1 MATSKIAI
9 PRGYGV
15 VSLLLLTV
23 LVPSVC
29 LLWFMNQ
36 AVQNERL
43 AVRQKLLEAYR
54 GHLTLLQQRLEEYL
68 SQTATNL
75 DGMAETMAPAAL
87 FAREVRSGAADAVL
101 CFDGD
106 GRITYPASV
115 PIARAVNEMPDPVV
129 AGQWSTAQNL
139 ESSAPVAAA
148 EVFGRIAAE
157 TTNSVLAARA
167 LQAQARLLAQA
178 GQSDAALLVL
188 TQTLASPRF
197 ASASDSQG
205 RLIVPNAE
213 LMALELCSGTQ
224 SVAQSSCLPAVR
236 EQLKRQLLDYESVSM
251 PASQRRFLMRELQRL
266 FPNQFEFPTLPA
278 EDLAA
283 RYVAAVSAEPAS
295 SVQGSIRALSLSPA
309 PLPGTWQ
316 FASRRHRVLLLLR
329 TDTLPARVTAWV
341 PTQNLPQD
349 VSVAVL
355 PPGKEADKF
364 LLSTPAGPSMPGWR
378 VALSLKD
385 QRFFDAAVDARIA
398 SYVWIGALVLLIAVV
413 LALLLIRLLRRQLAL
428 TQLRND
434 LVANV
439 THELKT
445 PLSSMRLLVE
455 TLLNS
460 PRLDEKTAREYL
472 ELIATENLR
481 LSRLIDNFLTFS
493 RIERNKYTFR
503 FNPVPALKLIEA
515 AVGAV
520 RERFSAPGC
529 RFEVKTPEQLPS
541 IVADPDAMVAAF
553 VNLLDNAY
561 KYSGD
566 DKQITFSAE
575 TENGS
580 VRFAIQD
587 NGVGLSPRDTRR
599 IFKRFYQVDQRLSR
613 TGGGCGLGLSIVKFI
628 VSAHH
633 GDVRVE
639 SQLGKGSTF
648 VVTLPAETGT

>member
-1 MATSKIAI
+1 MTTSKITI

-15 VSLLLLTV
+15 VSLLLLAV
-23 LVPSVC
+23 LVPSAC

-54 GHLTLLQQRLEEYL
+54 GHLTLLQQRLEDYL

-75 DGMAETMAPAAL
+75 DAAAQTASPAAL
-87 FAREVRSGAADAVL
+87 FAHSVRAGVADSMI
-101 CFDGD
+101 CFDASGNV
-106 GRITYPASV
+106 TYPAPLPVAHSGNG
-115 PIARAVNEMPDPVV
+115 IADPLL
-129 AGQWSTAQNL
+129 AAAWSTAHNL
-139 ESSAPVAAA
+139 ESSNPTAAA
-148 EVFGRIAAE
+148 EAFGKVAAE
-157 TTNSVLAARA
+157 ATNASIAARA
-167 LQAQARLLAQA
+167 LQSQARLLAQS
-178 GQSDAALLVL
+178 GLKDAALLVL
-188 TQTLASPRF
+188 TQSLANSRF
-197 ASASDSQG
+197 AITTDLQG

-213 LMALELCSGTQ
+213 LLALELCAGTQ
-224 SVAQSSCLPAVR
+224 NVAHSTCLPEVR
-236 EQLKRQLLDYESVSM
+236 QRLKTQLLDYDSVPM
-251 PASQRRFLMRELQRL
+251 PAAQRRFLMHELQRL
-266 FPNQFEFPTLPA
+266 FADQFEFPTLAA

-283 RYVAAVSAEPAS
+283 RYLAS
-295 SVQGSIRALSLSPA
+295 PKPEAGSNAGHAPGARALSPA
-309 PLPGTWQ
+309 PLPGVWQ
-316 FASRRHRVLLLLR
+316 FFSSQRRAVLLLR
-329 TDTLPARVTAWV
+329 ADTMPTRVAAWV
-341 PTQNLPQD
+341 PAQTLPSD
-349 VSVAVL
+349 VSVAVV

-364 LLSTPAGPSMPGWR
+364 LLSTPAGPFMPGWR
-378 VALSLKD
+378 LALSLKD

-398 SYVWIGALVLLIAVV
+398 SYVWIGALVLLSVV
-413 LALLLIRLLRRQLAL
+413 ILALLLVRLLRRQLVL

-460 PRLDEKTAREYL
+460 PQLNEQTAREYL
-472 ELIATENLR
+472 QLIATENLR

-515 AVGAV
+515 AVASV

-529 RFEVKTPEQLPS
+529 HFEVKTPSQLPS
-541 IVADPDAMVAAF
+541 VVADSDAMVTAL

-566 DKQITFSAE
+566 DKQITLSADS
-575 TENGS
+575 ENGS
-580 VRFAIQD
+580 VRFAIKD
-587 NGVGLSPRDTRR
+587 NGVGLSSRDTKR

-628 VSAHH
+628 VAAHD
-633 GDVRVE
+633 GDVRVD
-639 SQLGKGSTF
+639 STPGKGSIFT
-648 VVTLPAETGT
+648 VTLPVQSGT